1 VRRGRLLLALGVIS
15 AAVYLVA
22 AFRLSWLRLGPGVST
37 WSHLLGPDWA
47 GLEASLVGIAVLMAA
62 YLWGFWLARGS
73 QGLRRII
80 WSLAGLFAVTLFWLM
95 PITSDLFGYLSH
107 AHLFTDLHLNP
118 LEVAPLDAP
127 GNPFALVYFSPYA
140 ANPSIY
146 GPAWLLLSA
155 PGTLGPY
162 DVTWGLAYLKGL
174 SVLAF
179 LGSAWLLGRM
189 VLRVRPE
196 SAAEGLLAFAW
207 SPLVLLMGVGDGHN
221 DLVMM
226 AFVLLAFWL
235 LLRDRSLLAFGAL
248 AVSVWVKYVSA
259 IFFPLFVIYVL
270 RHAQQSA
277 QASDHANRSRKSMIG
292 GWLDDPRSIVLTGTL
307 AVVGISVLLF
317 VPFWQPNLLSIILK
331 RLVSPINWS
340 GGETALSDRALRLG
354 LVLYAVAYAVLAYRL
369 ARGRPSFQQLAN
381 TSFVVSLLLFVLGA
395 ARSQPWH
402 LIWPAALVGLSDRR
416 WALPLLAGLSTV
428 MLAAQIWVEWGAPG
442 RWILF

>member
-1 VRRGRLLLALGVIS
+1 VRRSRLLLALGLMS

-22 AFRLSWLRLGPGVST
+22 AYRLSWWRLGANFYT
-37 WSHLLGPDWA
+37 WSHLLGANWV
-47 GLEASLVGIAVLMAA
+47 GFGGCLVGIAALMAA
-62 YLWGFWLARGS
+62 YIWGWRLAHGLP
-73 QGLRRII
+73 GLRKII
-80 WSLAGLFAVTLFWLM
+80 WSLAGFFAVTLFWLT

-107 AHLFTDLHLNP
+107 AHLFTDLHLDP

-127 GNPFALVYFSPYA
+127 GNSFALVYRSPYA

-162 DVTWGLAYLKGL
+162 DLAWGLAYLKGL
-174 SVLAF
+174 AVLAF
-179 LGSAWLLGRM
+179 LGSAWLLERI
-189 VLRVRPE
+189 LLQVRPD
-196 SAAEGLLAFAW
+196 SAVEGLYVFAW

-226 AFVLLAFWL
+226 ALVLLAFWL
-235 LLRDRSLLAFGAL
+235 LLRDSPLLAFGAL

-277 QASDHANRSRKSMIG
+277 QASDYSDRSQARSVG
-292 GWLDDPRSIVLTGTL
+292 GWLHDPRSVVLTGTL
-307 AVVGISVLLF
+307 AMVGISVLLF
-317 VPFWQPNLLSIILK
+317 LPFWQPDLLSVILE

-340 GGETALSDRALRLG
+340 GGETALSDEALRLG
-354 LVLYAVAYAVLAYRL
+354 LVFFAVAYAVLAYRL
-369 ARGRPSFQQLAN
+369 ARGRGSFQQLAN
-381 TSFVVSLLLFVLGA
+381 TGFAVSLLLFALGA

-402 LIWPAALVGLSDRR
+402 LMWPAALVSLSDRP
-416 WALPLLAGLSTV
+416 WALPLLAGLSIV
-428 MLAAQIWVEWGAPG
+428 MLAAQVWVEWGTPG
-442 RWILF
+442 SWILF